1 MDARSKKQPKQAN
14 QESLTKGNTD
24 MTTLNPV
31 SIQIIE
37 ALPHCTD
44 QDLKMM
50 YGRLTLNMYG
60 ADVSNECADF
70 VISERNRREAIAA

>member
-24 MTTLNPV
+24 MTTLNPI

-70 VISERNRREAIAA
+70 VINERNRREAIAA